1 MSRGLALA
9 LALSYQFSHYFTL
22 AFLLSTI
29 SEDGI
34 FQLRQDTTL

>member
-9 LALSYQFSHYFTL
+9 LALSYQFSYYFTL

-34 FQLRQDTTL
+34 LQLRQDITL

>member
-1 MSRGLALA
+1 MPRGLA
-9 LALSYQFSHYFTL
+9 LALSYQSGHYFTV

-34 FQLRQDTTL
+34 LQPRQDITL